1 MDEKMKLYLCRD
13 YMLYIEVES
22 DVVDDDDGDK
32 GSSQQKKSDWF
43 MSTSGSSCF
52 GHDEEIY
59 RTHYIAL

>member
-32 GSSQQKKSDWF
+32 GSSQRKKSD
-43 MSTSGSSCF
+43 
-52 GHDEEIY
+52 
-59 RTHYIAL
+59 

>member
-32 GSSQQKKSDWF
+32 GSSQQKKSD
-43 MSTSGSSCF
+43 
-52 GHDEEIY
+52 
-59 RTHYIAL
+59 